1 MRRLVLYADG
11 AARGN
16 PGPAGIGVVIE
27 DERGRVLKEVSR
39 FVGQKTNNQ
48 AEYLALIQ
56 GLEEAAEYQA
66 DAVLVRL
73 DSELLVRQLRGE
85 YKVKSPL
92 LKPLWNQVQTLL
104 ARYKVVGIEHIERGY
119 NRAADRLANRAIDA
133 ASADELTESTRD
145 HHQLSLWDQ
154 GKPLRRL

>member
-1 MRRLVLYADG
+1 MRRLIIYADG

-27 DERGRVLKEVSR
+27 DERGRVLKEVSQ

-48 AEYLALIQ
+48 AEYMALIQ
-56 GLEEAAEYQA
+56 GLEAAVEYQA
-66 DAVLVRL
+66 DAVQLRL

-92 LKPLWNQVQTLL
+92 LKPLRNQVQRLL
-104 ARYKVVGIEHIERGY
+104 ARYKVVGIEHIERQY
-119 NRAADRLANRAIDA
+119 NRAADRLANQAIDA
-133 ASADELTESTRD
+133 APLDELAESTRENR
-145 HHQLSLWDQ
+145 QLSLWDQ
-154 GKPLRRL
+154 

>member
-1 MRRLVLYADG
+1 MRRLVIYADG

-27 DERGRVLKEVSR
+27 DERGRVLKEVSQ
-39 FVGQKTNNQ
+39 FVGRKTNNQ
-48 AEYLALIQ
+48 AEYMALIQ

-73 DSELLVRQLRGE
+73 DSELLVHQLKGE

-92 LKPLWNQVQTLL
+92 LKPLRNQAQRLL
-104 ARYKVVGIEHIERGY
+104 ARYKVVGIEHIERQY

-133 ASADELTESTRD
+133 APVEKLEESSKN
-145 HHQLSLWDQ
+145 HQLSLWDQ
-154 GKPLRRL
+154 

>member
-1 MRRLVLYADG
+1 MRRLVIYADG

-27 DERGRVLKEVSR
+27 DERGRVLKEVSQ

-48 AEYLALIQ
+48 AEYIALIQ
-56 GLEEAAEYQA
+56 GLEAAAEYQA

-85 YKVKSPL
+85 YKVKNPL
-92 LKPLWNQVQTLL
+92 LKPLMSQVQELL
-104 ARYKVVGIEHIERGY
+104 ARYRVVGIEHIERQY

-133 ASADELTESTRD
+133 APLVELAESTRD
-145 HHQLSLWDQ
+145 KHQPSLWDQ
-154 GKPLRRL
+154 

>member
-1 MRRLVLYADG
+1 MQRLVIYADG

-27 DERGRVLKEVSR
+27 DERGRVLKELSQ

-48 AEYLALIQ
+48 AEYMALIQ
-56 GLEEAAEYQA
+56 GLEKAAEYRA
-66 DAVLVRL
+66 DAVQIRL
-73 DSELLVRQLRGE
+73 DSELLVRQIRGE

-92 LKPLWNQVQTLL
+92 LKPLRNKVQRLL
-104 ARYKVVGIEHIERGY
+104 AEYKVVGIEHIERRY
-119 NRAADRLANRAIDA
+119 NRAADRLANRAIDTTPL
-133 ASADELTESTRD
+133 DELAESTRG

-154 GKPLRRL
+154 P

>member
-27 DERGRVLKEVSR
+27 DERGRVLKELSQ

-48 AEYLALIQ
+48 AEYLALIY
-56 GLEEAAEYQA
+56 GLEAAAEYQA
-66 DAVLVRL
+66 EAIQIRL
-73 DSELLVRQLRGE
+73 DSELLARQLKGE

-92 LKPLWNQVQTLL
+92 LKPLRNQVQKLL
-104 ARYKVVGIEHIERGY
+104 TRYKLVGIEHIERQY

-133 ASADELTESTRD
+133 APMDELAENSND
-145 HHQLSLWDQ
+145 
-154 GKPLRRL
+154 

>member
-1 MRRLVLYADG
+1 MRRLIIYADG

-27 DERGRVLKEVSR
+27 DERGRVLKEVSQ

-48 AEYLALIQ
+48 AEYMALIQ
-56 GLEEAAEYQA
+56 GLETAAEYQA

-73 DSELLVRQLRGE
+73 DSELLVHQLKGE

-92 LKPLWNQVQTLL
+92 LKPLRNKAQELL

-133 ASADELTESTRD
+133 VPLDELAESTKGN
-145 HHQLSLWDQ
+145 HQLSFWDQ
-154 GKPLRRL
+154 

>member
-1 MRRLVLYADG
+1 MSMARRLVIYADG

-27 DERGRVLKEVSR
+27 DERGRVLKEVSQ
-39 FVGQKTNNQ
+39 FVGRKTNNQ
-48 AEYLALIQ
+48 AEYMALIR

-66 DAVLVRL
+66 DAVLIRL
-73 DSELLVRQLRGE
+73 DSELLVHQLRGE

-92 LKPLWNQVQTLL
+92 LKPLISQVQELL
-104 ARYKVVGIEHIERGY
+104 ARYRVVGIEHIERDY

-133 ASADELTESTRD
+133 APIDELTESTKGN
-145 HHQLSLWDQ
+145 HQLSFWDQ
-154 GKPLRRL
+154 

>member
-1 MRRLVLYADG
+1 MQRLAIYADG

-27 DERGRVLKEVSR
+27 DERGRVLKEVSQ

-48 AEYLALIQ
+48 AEYMALIQ
-56 GLEEAAEYQA
+56 GLEAAAEYQA
-66 DAVLVRL
+66 DAVQVRL

-92 LKPLWNQVQTLL
+92 LKPLMSQVQELL
-104 ARYKVVGIEHIERGY
+104 ARYRVVGIEHIERQY
-119 NRAADRLANRAIDA
+119 NRAADRLANQAIDA
-133 ASADELTESTRD
+133 APVGELAESTRD
-145 HHQLSLWDQ
+145 NHQLSLWDQ
-154 GKPLRRL
+154 

>member
-1 MRRLVLYADG
+1 MRRLIIYADG

-27 DERGRVLKEVSR
+27 DERGRVLREVSQFIGR
-39 FVGQKTNNQ
+39 KTNNQ
-48 AEYLALIQ
+48 AEYMALIQ
-56 GLEEAAEYQA
+56 GLEAAAEYQA
-66 DAVLVRL
+66 DAVQVRL

-92 LKPLWNQVQTLL
+92 LKPLMSQVQELL
-104 ARYKVVGIEHIERGY
+104 ARYKVVGIEHIERQY

-133 ASADELTESTRD
+133 A
-145 HHQLSLWDQ
+145 
-154 GKPLRRL
+154 PLD

>member
-1 MRRLVLYADG
+1 MRRLVIYADG

-27 DERGRVLKEVSR
+27 DERGRVLKEVSQ

-48 AEYLALIQ
+48 AEYMALIQ
-56 GLEEAAEYQA
+56 GLEAAAEYQA
-66 DAVLVRL
+66 DAILIRL
-73 DSELLVRQLRGE
+73 DSELLVRQLKGE

-92 LKPLWNQVQTLL
+92 LKPLRNKAQKLL
-104 ARYKVVGIEHIERGY
+104 ARYKVVGIEHIERQY

-133 ASADELTESTRD
+133 APVDELTESTKDNRR
-145 HHQLSLWDQ
+145 LSLWDQ
-154 GKPLRRL
+154 

>member
-1 MRRLVLYADG
+1 MRRLVIYADG

-39 FVGQKTNNQ
+39 FVGRKTNNQ

-56 GLEEAAEYQA
+56 GLEAAAEYQA
-66 DAVLVRL
+66 DAIQIRL
-73 DSELLVRQLRGE
+73 DSELLVHQLKGE

-92 LKPLWNQVQTLL
+92 LKPLRNQAQKLL
-104 ARYKVVGIEHIERGY
+104 AKYKVVGIEHIERQY
-119 NRAADRLANRAIDA
+119 NRAADRLANRAIDTA
-133 ASADELTESTRD
+133 PMDELTESTKGN
-145 HHQLSLWDQ
+145 HQLSFWDQ
-154 GKPLRRL
+154 

>member
-1 MRRLVLYADG
+1 MRRLVIYADG

-27 DERGRVLKEVSR
+27 DERGQVLKELSQ
-39 FVGQKTNNQ
+39 FIGQKTNNQ
-48 AEYLALIQ
+48 AEYMALIQ
-56 GLEEAAEYQA
+56 GLEAAADYQA
-66 DAVLVRL
+66 DAVQVRL

-92 LKPLWNQVQTLL
+92 LKPLRNKVQELL
-104 ARYKVVGIEHIERGY
+104 ARYKVVGIEHIERQY

-133 ASADELTESTRD
+133 ASADELAESTRD
-145 HHQLSLWDQ
+145 NQQQLSLWDQ
-154 GKPLRRL
+154 